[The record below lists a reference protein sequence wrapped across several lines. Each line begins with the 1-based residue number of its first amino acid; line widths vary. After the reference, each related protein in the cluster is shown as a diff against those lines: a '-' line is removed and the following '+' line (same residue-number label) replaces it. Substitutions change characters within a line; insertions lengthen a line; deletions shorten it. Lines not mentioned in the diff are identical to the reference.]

1 MLPRPISIKEN
12 QLVIMDATISG
23 PNSYYIGKFGGVKS
37 VEIDGVKVI
46 FNNVSGSPSNG
57 TNIFGGQFYEI
68 ILSYAGSS

>member
-37 VEIDGVKVI
+37 VEIDGVNVI
-46 FNNVSGSPSNG
+46 FNNVSGSPSNR
-57 TNIFGGQFYEI
+57 TNIFGFLCGFVMIKKYR
-68 ILSYAGSS
+68 Y